1 MPRVPRPLPDA
12 IRPTGTPLH
21 PAGSIGAPMQD
32 AFPRTERFLNRELSW
47 LEFNARVLA
56 LAEDASNRLLE
67 RAKFLAIFGSNLD
80 EFFQVRVAGLQE
92 QREAGVGPAS
102 PEGSTPV
109 EQLAGITERVAALYR
124 RTDTLWVDD
133 LRPALEKE
141 GVRLVDWAELDPADR
156 EHLGELFRERVFPVL
171 TPLSVDPAHP
181 FPYISSLSLN
191 LAALVRDPSS
201 GERRFARVKVPPLL
215 PRFIEMP
222 DGERFVPIEQVI
234 AAHLDVLFPGME
246 IVDHST
252 FRLTRDAD
260 FELEEEEG
268 GDLLEAIESVLRRRL
283 RGATPVRLELD
294 AASTDE
300 VRTLLTRELALLPDE
315 VFVVEGL
322 LDPSALWSLYELD
335 RPELKDDPWI
345 PVTQPWLEGVEDFF
359 EVIAKGDLLV
369 HHPYDSF
376 ETSVEAF
383 IEQAAQDPSVL
394 AIKQALYRTSEDSP
408 IVRAL
413 ARAAEAG
420 KQVVA
425 LVELQ
430 ARFDERANITQART
444 LEQAGVHVVYGIV
457 GLKTHAKVCL
467 IVRREASGIRRYAHV
482 GTGNYNPS
490 TARLYEDVGLLT
502 ADPDLGADLSDLFN
516 LLTGYSRQKTYRRLL
531 VAPTDLKQRLI
542 ELIRAETAAGDGS
555 IVLKMNSLV
564 DAETIDALYEASR
577 SGVDVDLLVRGI
589 CCLRPGVP
597 DLSDTIRVR
606 SIVGRYLEH
615 SRIFRFGSRER
626 GFQHFIG
633 SADLMPRN
641 LERRVEVTVPV
652 LDPALCA
659 RLDEILQAGLEDD
672 VLAWDL
678 GSDGVWTKVETQRGV
693 SAQERLMQLAVERG
707 ESRR

>member
-1 MPRVPRPLPDA
+1 
-12 IRPTGTPLH
+12 
-21 PAGSIGAPMQD
+21 
-32 AFPRTERFLNRELSW
+32 
-47 LEFNARVLA
+47 
-56 LAEDASNRLLE
+56 
-67 RAKFLAIFGSNLD
+67 
-80 EFFQVRVAGLQE
+80 
-92 QREAGVGPAS
+92 
-102 PEGSTPV
+102 
-109 EQLAGITERVAALYR
+109 
-124 RTDTLWVDD
+124 
-133 LRPALEKE
+133 
-141 GVRLVDWAELDPADR
+141 
-156 EHLGELFRERVFPVL
+156 
-171 TPLSVDPAHP
+171 
-181 FPYISSLSLN
+181 
-191 LAALVRDPSS
+191 
-201 GERRFARVKVPPLL
+201 
-215 PRFIEMP
+215 
-222 DGERFVPIEQVI
+222 
-234 AAHLDVLFPGME
+234 ME
-246 IVDHST
+246 IVGHSV

-260 FELEEEEG
+260 FELEEDEG

-283 RGATPVRLELD
+283 RGATPVRLEID
-294 AASTDE
+294 ADSTEE
-300 VRTLLTRELALLPDE
+300 VRTLLMRELGLLPDE
-315 VFVVEGL
+315 VYVVEGL
-322 LDPSALWSLYELD
+322 LDPVALWSLHDLD
-335 RPELKDDPWI
+335 RPELKDDPWT
-345 PVTQPWLEGVEDFF
+345 PVTQPRLAGAQDFF
-359 EVIAKGDLLV
+359 EIISRGDLLV

-394 AIKQALYRTSEDSP
+394 AIKQALYRTSEESP

-430 ARFDERANITQART
+430 ARFDERANITQARK

-467 IVRREASGIRRYAHV
+467 VVRREASGIRRYAHV

-502 ADPDLGADLSDLFN
+502 ADPELGADLSDLFN
-516 LLTGYSRQKTYRRLL
+516 LLTGYSRQRSYRRLL
-531 VAPTDLKQRLI
+531 VAPTDLKQRLV
-542 ELIRAETAAGDGS
+542 ELIQAEAAAGDGS

-577 SGVDVDLLVRGI
+577 AGVGVELIVRGI
-589 CCLRPGVP
+589 CGLRPGVP
-597 DLSDTIRVR
+597 GLSDTVRVR

-626 GFQHFIG
+626 GFRHFIG

-652 LDPALCA
+652 LDPILCA

-678 GSDGVWTKVETQRGV
+678 GPDGVWTKVEMQRGV
-693 SAQERLMQLAVERG
+693 SAQELLMQKALERAG
-707 ESRR
+707 NER

>member
-1 MPRVPRPLPDA
+1 MSGPMP
-12 IRPTGTPLH
+12 
-21 PAGSIGAPMQD
+21 D

-56 LAEDASNRLLE
+56 LAEDPSDRLLE
-67 RAKFLAIFGSNLD
+67 RVKFFAIFSSNLD

-102 PEGSTPV
+102 PEGLTPE
-109 EQLAGITERVAALYR
+109 EQLAGITERVTELYR
-124 RTDTLWVDD
+124 RTDASWMKD

-141 GVRLVDWAELDPADR
+141 SVRLVDWSELDDR
-156 EHLGELFRERVFPVL
+156 DRVHLEALFSERIFPVL

-234 AAHLDVLFPGME
+234 AAHLEVLFPGME
-246 IVDHST
+246 IVGHST

-300 VRTLLTRELALLPDE
+300 VRTLLTRELGLEPDE
-315 VFVVEGL
+315 VYVVEGL
-322 LDPSALWSLYELD
+322 LDPSALWSFYELD
-335 RPELKDDPWI
+335 RPELKDDPWT
-345 PVTQPWLEGVEDFF
+345 PLTQPRLDGVEDFF
-359 EVIAKGDLLV
+359 DVISRGDLMV

-383 IEQAAQDPSVL
+383 IEQAARDPSVL
-394 AIKQALYRTSEDSP
+394 AIKLALYRTSEESP

-413 ARAAEAG
+413 VRAAEAG

-502 ADPDLGADLSDLFN
+502 ADPELGADLSDLFN
-516 LLTGYSRQKTYRRLL
+516 LLTGYSRQRTYRRLL
-531 VAPTDLKQRLI
+531 VAPTDLKPRLI

-564 DAETIDALYEASR
+564 DTETIDALYEASR
-577 SGVDVDLLVRGI
+577 AGVGVDLIVRGI

-597 DLSDTIRVR
+597 GLSETIRVR

-652 LDPALCA
+652 LDPTLCA
-659 RLDEILQAGLEDD
+659 RLDEILQTELEDD

-678 GSDGVWTKVETQRGV
+678 GSEGAWTKVETERGL

-707 ESRR
+707 GDHR

>member
-1 MPRVPRPLPDA
+1 ML
-12 IRPTGTPLH
+12 
-21 PAGSIGAPMQD
+21 D
-32 AFPRTERFLNRELSW
+32 AFPRTVRFLNRELSW

-56 LAEDASNRLLE
+56 LAEDHSQKLLE
-67 RAKFLAIFGSNLD
+67 RLKFLAIFASNLD

-92 QREAGVGPAS
+92 QRDAGVGSAT
-102 PEGSTPV
+102 PEGLTPDH
-109 EQLAGITERVAALYR
+109 QLEGIRGRVAELCA
-124 RTDTLWVDD
+124 RTDALWRDD

-141 GVRLVDWAELDPADR
+141 GMRIADWAELDGQDR
-156 EHLGELFRERVFPVL
+156 EHLEALFRERVFPVL

-181 FPYISSLSLN
+181 FPYVSSLSLN

-215 PRFIEMP
+215 PRFVEMP

-234 AAHLDVLFPGME
+234 AAHLEVLFPGME
-246 IVDHST
+246 IVGHSA

-260 FELEEEEG
+260 LELEEDEG

-294 AASTDE
+294 AAATEE
-300 VRTLLTRELALLPDE
+300 VRTLLMRELALLPDE
-315 VFVVEGL
+315 VYVVEGF
-322 LDPSALWSLYELD
+322 LDPSALWSFSERD
-335 RPELKDDPWI
+335 RPELKDEPWI
-345 PVTQPWLEGVEDFF
+345 PVTQPRLEGADDLFR
-359 EVIAKGDLLV
+359 ILGNGDLLV
-369 HHPYDSF
+369 HHPYDAF

-383 IEQAAQDPSVL
+383 IEQAAQDPGVL
-394 AIKQALYRTSEDSP
+394 AIKLALYRTSEESP
-408 IVRAL
+408 IVQAL
-413 ARAAEAG
+413 VRAAEAG

-425 LVELQ
+425 LVELK

-467 IVRREASGIRRYAHV
+467 VVRREGAGIRRYAHV

-490 TARLYEDVGLLT
+490 TARLYEDVGLLS

-516 LLTGYSRQKTYRRLL
+516 LLTGYSRQRRYRRLL
-531 VAPTDLKQRLI
+531 VAPTTLKSRLI
-542 ELIRAETAAGDGS
+542 ELIGEEAAAGDGS
-555 IVLKMNSLV
+555 IALKMNSLV

-577 SGVDVDLLVRGI
+577 AGVPVDLSVRGI

-597 DLSDTIRVR
+597 GLSETVRVR
-606 SIVGRYLEH
+606 SIVGRFLEH
-615 SRIFRFGSRER
+615 SRIFRFGNRER
-626 GFQHFIG
+626 GFKHFVG

-659 RLDEILQAGLEDD
+659 RLDEILETGWEDD
-672 VLAWDL
+672 VLAWELDAE
-678 GSDGVWTKVETQRGV
+678 GEWAKVPTERGV
-693 SAQERLMQLAVERG
+693 NAQQRLMQLAVDRG
-707 ESRR
+707 TGSR

>member
-1 MPRVPRPLPDA
+1 MSGPMPD
-12 IRPTGTPLH
+12 
-21 PAGSIGAPMQD
+21 S
-32 AFPRTERFLNRELSW
+32 FPRTERFLNRELSW

-67 RAKFLAIFGSNLD
+67 RVKFFAIFSSNLD

-102 PEGSTPV
+102 PEGLTPE
-109 EQLAGITERVAALYR
+109 EQLAAINERVTALCR
-124 RTDTLWVDD
+124 RTDASWVDD

-141 GVRLVDWAELDPADR
+141 GVRLVDWSELDDPDR
-156 EHLGELFRERVFPVL
+156 VHLQALFSERIFPVL

-234 AAHLDVLFPGME
+234 AAHLEVLFPGME
-246 IVDHST
+246 IVGHST

-283 RGATPVRLELD
+283 RGATPVRLEVD
-294 AASTDE
+294 AAATDE
-300 VRTLLTRELALLPDE
+300 VRTLLTRELGLEPDE
-315 VFVVEGL
+315 VYVVEGL
-322 LDPSALWSLYELD
+322 LDPSALRSFYELD
-335 RPELKDDPWI
+335 RPELKDDPWT
-345 PVTQPWLEGVEDFF
+345 PLTQPRLDGAENVFD
-359 EVIAKGDLLV
+359 VISRGDLLV

-376 ETSVEAF
+376 ETSVGAF
-383 IEQAAQDPSVL
+383 IEQAARDPSVL
-394 AIKQALYRTSEDSP
+394 AIKLALYRTSEESP

-413 ARAAEAG
+413 VRAAEGG

-467 IVRREASGIRRYAHV
+467 VVRREASGIRRYAHV

-502 ADPDLGADLSDLFN
+502 ADPELGADLSDLFN
-516 LLTGYSRQKTYRRLL
+516 LLTGYSRQRSYRRLL
-531 VAPTDLKQRLI
+531 VAPTDLKPRLI

-564 DAETIDALYEASR
+564 DTETIDALYEASR
-577 SGVDVDLLVRGI
+577 AGVSVDLIVRGI

-597 DLSDTIRVR
+597 GLSENIRVR

-652 LDPALCA
+652 LDPTLCA
-659 RLDEILQAGLEDD
+659 RLDEILQTELEDD

-678 GSDGVWTKVETQRGV
+678 GSDGAWTKVETERGL

-707 ESRR
+707 GNQR

>member
-1 MPRVPRPLPDA
+1 MAD
-12 IRPTGTPLH
+12 
-21 PAGSIGAPMQD
+21 S
-32 AFPRTERFLNRELSW
+32 FPRTERFLNRELSW
-47 LEFNARVLA
+47 LEFDVRVLE
-56 LAEDASNRLLE
+56 LAEDPSNRLLE
-67 RAKFLAIFGSNLD
+67 RVKFFAIFSSNLD

-102 PEGSTPV
+102 PEGLTPE
-109 EQLAGITERVAALYR
+109 EQLDGITERVTELYR
-124 RTDTLWVDD
+124 RTDASWTKD

-141 GVRLVDWAELDPADR
+141 GVRLVDWSELDDR
-156 EHLGELFRERVFPVL
+156 DRVHLEALFIERIFPVL

-191 LAALVRDPSS
+191 LAALVRDPST

-234 AAHLDVLFPGME
+234 AAHLEVLFPGME
-246 IVDHST
+246 IVGHSS

-294 AASTDE
+294 GASTDE
-300 VRTLLTRELALLPDE
+300 VRILLTRELGLEPDE
-315 VFVVEGL
+315 VYVVEGL
-322 LDPSALWSLYELD
+322 LDPSSLWSLYELD
-335 RPELKDDPWI
+335 RPELKDDPWT
-345 PVTQPWLEGVEDFF
+345 PVTQPRLEGVENFF
-359 EVIAKGDLLV
+359 EVISRGDLLV

-383 IEQAAQDPSVL
+383 IEQAARDTAVL
-394 AIKQALYRTSEDSP
+394 AIKLALYRTSEESP

-413 ARAAEAG
+413 VRAAEAG

-444 LEQAGVHVVYGIV
+444 LEQAGAHVVYGIV

-467 IVRREASGIRRYAHV
+467 VVRREASGIRRYAHV

-502 ADPDLGADLSDLFN
+502 ADPEMGADLSDLFN
-516 LLTGYSRQKTYRRLL
+516 LLTGYSRQQSYRRLL
-531 VAPTDLKQRLI
+531 VAPTDLKARLI

-564 DAETIDALYEASR
+564 DTEMIDALYEASR
-577 SGVDVDLLVRGI
+577 AGVSVDLIVRGI

-597 DLSDTIRVR
+597 GLSETIRVR

-626 GFQHFIG
+626 GFRHFIG

-652 LDPALCA
+652 LDPTLRA
-659 RLDEILQAGLEDD
+659 RLDEILQTELEDD

-678 GSDGVWTKVETQRGV
+678 GSDGAWTKVETERGL
-693 SAQERLMQLAVERG
+693 SAQERLMRLAVERG
-707 ESRR
+707 EGNP

>member
-1 MPRVPRPLPDA
+1 MLD
-12 IRPTGTPLH
+12 
-21 PAGSIGAPMQD
+21 D
-32 AFPRTERFLNRELSW
+32 FPRTERFLNRELSW
-47 LEFNARVLA
+47 LDFNARVLA
-56 LAEDASNRLLE
+56 LAEDPSNRLLE
-67 RAKFLAIFGSNLD
+67 RVKFLAIFGSNLD

-92 QREAGVGPAS
+92 QRDAGVGPAS
-102 PEGSTPV
+102 PEGLTPDQ
-109 EQLAGITERVAALYR
+109 QLAGITQRVTELSR
-124 RTDTLWVDD
+124 RMDALWVDD
-133 LRPALEKE
+133 LQPALEKE
-141 GVRLVDWAELDPADR
+141 GVRLVDWGALDDRDR
-156 EHLGELFRERVFPVL
+156 EHLGSLFRERIFPVL

-222 DGERFVPIEQVI
+222 DGERFVPIEKII
-234 AAHLDVLFPGME
+234 AAQLEVLFPGME
-246 IVDHST
+246 IVGHSV

-260 FELEEEEG
+260 FELEEDEG

-283 RGATPVRLELD
+283 RGATPVRLEID
-294 AASTDE
+294 AASTEE
-300 VRTLLTRELALLPDE
+300 VRTLLMRELELLPDE
-315 VFVVEGL
+315 VYVVEGL
-322 LDPSALWSLYELD
+322 LDPVALWSLHELD

-345 PVTQPWLEGVEDFF
+345 PVTQPRLAGVQDFF
-359 EVIAKGDLLV
+359 DVISKGDLLV
-369 HHPYDSF
+369 QHPYDSF

-394 AIKQALYRTSEDSP
+394 AIKQALYRTSEESP

-430 ARFDERANITQART
+430 ARFDERANITQARK

-490 TARLYEDVGLLT
+490 TARLYEDIGLLT
-502 ADPDLGADLSDLFN
+502 ADPELGADLSDLFN
-516 LLTGYSRQKTYRRLL
+516 LLTGYSRQRSYRRLL
-531 VAPTDLKQRLI
+531 VAPADLRPRLI
-542 ELIRAETAAGDGS
+542 ELIRAEAAAGDGS

-564 DAETIDALYEASR
+564 DADTIDALYEASLAGV
-577 SGVDVDLLVRGI
+577 GVDLIVRGI

-597 DLSDTIRVR
+597 GLSDTIRVR

-615 SRIFRFGSRER
+615 SRIFRFGSRDR

-652 LDPALCA
+652 LDPALCE
-659 RLDEILQAGLEDD
+659 RLDEILRAGLEDD

-678 GSDGVWTKVETQRGV
+678 GPDGAWTKVETERGV
-693 SAQERLMQLAVERG
+693 SAQERLMQMAVERADQ
-707 ESRR
+707 

>member
-1 MPRVPRPLPDA
+1 MLEA
-12 IRPTGTPLH
+12 L
-21 PAGSIGAPMQD
+21 
-32 AFPRTERFLNRELSW
+32 PRTERFLNRELSW

-56 LAEDASNRLLE
+56 LAEDRSQRLLE
-67 RAKFLAIFGSNLD
+67 RAKFLAIFGTNLD

-92 QREAGVGPAS
+92 QREAGVGSAT
-102 PEGSTPV
+102 PEGQTPE
-109 EQLAGITERVAALYR
+109 EQLSGIRHRVEPLLARADR
-124 RTDTLWVDD
+124 IWNDD
-133 LRPALEKE
+133 LRLALEKE
-141 GVRLVDWAELDPADR
+141 RVRIVEWSDLDPSDR
-156 EHLGELFRERVFPVL
+156 EHLDSLFRERVFPVL

-215 PRFIEMP
+215 PRFLELP
-222 DGERFVPIEQVI
+222 DGERFVPIEQAI

-246 IVDHST
+246 ILGHST

-260 FELEEEEG
+260 FELEEDEG

-294 AASTDE
+294 GTTTDE
-300 VRTLLTRELALLPDE
+300 VRSLLMRELSLESDE
-315 VFVVEGL
+315 VYVVAGL
-322 LDPSALWSLYELD
+322 LDASALWSLYELD
-335 RPELKDDPWI
+335 RPDLKDDPWS
-345 PVTQPWLEGVEDFF
+345 PVTQPRLSDVTDFF
-359 EVIAKGDLLV
+359 ALLTSGDLLV

-383 IEQAAQDPSVL
+383 IEHAAQDPAVL
-394 AIKQALYRTSEDSP
+394 AIKLALYRTSQESP
-408 IVRAL
+408 IVQAL
-413 ARAAEAG
+413 VRAAGAG

-444 LEQAGVHVVYGIV
+444 LEQAGVHVVYGVV
-457 GLKTHAKVCL
+457 GLKTHAKICL
-467 IVRREASGIRRYAHV
+467 VVRREASGLRRYAHV

-490 TARLYEDVGLLT
+490 TARIYEDIGLLT
-502 ADPDLGADLSDLFN
+502 ADPDLGADLSDVFN
-516 LLTGYSRQKTYRRLL
+516 LLTGYSRQERYRRLL
-531 VAPTDLKQRLI
+531 VAPSTLKERLI
-542 ELIRAETAAGDGS
+542 RLIREEAEAGDGS
-555 IVLKMNSLV
+555 IVLKVNSLV
-564 DAETIDALYEASR
+564 DAETIDALYEASSR
-577 SGVDVDLLVRGI
+577 GVQIDLIVRGI

-597 DLSDTIRVR
+597 GISEHIRVR

-615 SRIFRFGSRER
+615 SRIFRFGSEAR
-626 GFQHFIG
+626 GFRHFIG

-659 RLDEILQAGLEDD
+659 RLDEILRTALDD
-672 VLAWDL
+672 DELAWTLRAD
-678 GSDGVWTKVETQRGV
+678 GSWFKVPTEVGL
-693 SAQERLMQLAVERG
+693 SAQERLMTLARERG
-707 ESRR
+707 GG

>member
-1 MPRVPRPLPDA
+1 VPFQRRRPGA
-12 IRPTGTPLH
+12 RRPTGTPSDE
-21 PAGSIGAPMQD
+21 AGTIIAPMLD

-56 LAEDASNRLLE
+56 LAEDPSNRLLE
-67 RAKFLAIFGSNLD
+67 RVKFLAIFGSNLD

-102 PEGSTPV
+102 PEGLTPE
-109 EQLAGITERVAALYR
+109 EQLAGITERVADLYR
-124 RTDTLWVDD
+124 RTDALWVED

-141 GVRLVDWAELDPADR
+141 GVRLVDWAELDARDR

-246 IVDHST
+246 IVDHSS

-260 FELEEEEG
+260 FELEEDEG

-315 VFVVEGL
+315 VYVAEGL
-322 LDPSALWSLYELD
+322 LDPSALWSLHELE
-335 RPELKDDPWI
+335 RPELKDDPWT
-345 PVTQPWLEGVEDFF
+345 PVTQPRLDGVEDYFD
-359 EVIAKGDLLV
+359 VVSKGDLLV

-383 IEQAAQDPSVL
+383 IEQAAADPSVL
-394 AIKQALYRTSEDSP
+394 AIKLALYRTSEDSP

-542 ELIRAETAAGDGS
+542 ELIRAEAAAGDGS

-589 CCLRPGVP
+589 CCLRPGVA

-678 GSDGVWTKVETQRGV
+678 GSDGVWTKVETERGV

-707 ESRR
+707 ENRR

>member
-1 MPRVPRPLPDA
+1 MLDTFPQ
-12 IRPTGTPLH
+12 TG
-21 PAGSIGAPMQD
+21 
-32 AFPRTERFLNRELSW
+32 RFLSRELSW
-47 LEFNARVLA
+47 LDFNARVLA
-56 LAEDASNRLLE
+56 LAEDRSQRLLE
-67 RAKFLAIFGSNLD
+67 RVKFLAIFGSNLD

-92 QREAGVGPAS
+92 QRDAGVGPAS
-102 PEGSTPV
+102 PEGLTP
-109 EQLAGITERVAALYR
+109 EQQLAGITDSVAELCR
-124 RTDTLWVDD
+124 RTDAVWTED

-141 GVRLVDWAELDPADR
+141 GVRLVDWNELDAHDR
-156 EHLGELFRERVFPVL
+156 EHLEALFLERVFPVL

-191 LAALVRDPSS
+191 LAAIVRDPSS

-215 PRFIEMP
+215 PRFVEMP
-222 DGERFVPIEQVI
+222 DGERFVPIEQII
-234 AAHLDVLFPGME
+234 AAHLEFLFPGME
-246 IVDHST
+246 IVDHSI

-260 FELEEEEG
+260 FELEEDEG

-283 RGATPVRLELD
+283 RGATPVRLELG
-294 AASTDE
+294 AASSEE
-300 VRTLLTRELALLPDE
+300 VRTLLTRELGLLPDE

-322 LDPSALWSLYELD
+322 LDHSALWSLHALD
-335 RPELKDDPWI
+335 RPELKDDPWV
-345 PVTQPWLEGVEDFF
+345 PVTQPRLEGVEDLF
-359 EVIAKGDLLV
+359 EVLSAGDLLV

-383 IEQAAQDPSVL
+383 IEQAARDPSVL
-394 AIKQALYRTSEDSP
+394 AIKQTLYRTSEESP

-413 ARAAEAG
+413 VRAADAG

-457 GLKTHAKVCL
+457 GLKTHAKICL
-467 IVRREASGIRRYAHV
+467 VVRREGSGIRRYAHF

-490 TARLYEDVGLLT
+490 TARLYEDIGLLT
-502 ADPDLGADLSDLFN
+502 ADPEMGADLSDLFN
-516 LLTGYSRQKTYRRLL
+516 LLTGYSRQRSYRRLL
-531 VAPTDLKQRLI
+531 VAPATLKPRLI
-542 ELIRAETAAGDGS
+542 ELIRSEAAAPDGS

-564 DAETIDALYEASR
+564 DGETIDALYEASDA
-577 SGVDVDLLVRGI
+577 GVEIDLIVRGI
-589 CCLRPGVP
+589 CCLRPGVRG
-597 DLSDTIRVR
+597 LSEHIRVR

-641 LERRVEVTVPV
+641 LERRVEATVPV

-659 RLDEILQAGLEDD
+659 RLDEILEAGLDDD
-672 VLAWDL
+672 VLAWTL
-678 GSDGVWTKVETQRGV
+678 GSDGRWTKVDIERGV
-693 SAQERLMQLAVERG
+693 SAQERLMRLALERG
-707 ESRR
+707 GHQQ

>member
-1 MPRVPRPLPDA
+1 ML
-12 IRPTGTPLH
+12 
-21 PAGSIGAPMQD
+21 D

-67 RAKFLAIFGSNLD
+67 RVKFLAIFGSNLD

-102 PEGSTPV
+102 PEGLTPE
-109 EQLAGITERVAALYR
+109 EQLAGITERVADLYR
-124 RTDTLWVDD
+124 RTDAVWVED

-141 GVRLVDWAELDPADR
+141 GVRLVDWAELDARDQ

-246 IVDHST
+246 IVDDSS

-260 FELEEEEG
+260 FELEEDEG

-315 VFVVEGL
+315 VYVAEGL

-335 RPELKDDPWI
+335 RPELKDDPWT
-345 PVTQPWLEGVEDFF
+345 PVTQPRLEGVEDFF
-359 EVIAKGDLLV
+359 DVVSQGDLLV

-383 IEQAAQDPSVL
+383 IEHAAADPSVL
-394 AIKQALYRTSEDSP
+394 AIKLALYRTSEDSP

-413 ARAAEAG
+413 GRAAEAG

-467 IVRREASGIRRYAHV
+467 IVRREGSGIRRYAHV

-502 ADPDLGADLSDLFN
+502 ADPELGADLSDLFN
-516 LLTGYSRQKTYRRLL
+516 LLTGYGRQQTYRRLL
-531 VAPTDLKQRLI
+531 VAPTDLKPRLI
-542 ELIRAETAAGDGS
+542 ELIRAEATAGDGS

-577 SGVDVDLLVRGI
+577 ARVGVDLIVRGI

-615 SRIFRFGSRER
+615 SRIFRFGSRDR
-626 GFQHFIG
+626 GFQHLIG

-678 GSDGVWTKVETQRGV
+678 GSDGVWTKVKAERGL
-693 SAQERLMQLAVERG
+693 SAQERLMQIAVDRG
-707 ESRR
+707 AIHR

>member
-1 MPRVPRPLPDA
+1 MPREPSDRGADWRPEGLSHTLSGPMPD
-12 IRPTGTPLH
+12 P
-21 PAGSIGAPMQD
+21 
-32 AFPRTERFLNRELSW
+32 FPRTERFLNRELSW
-47 LEFNARVLA
+47 LEFNARVLS
-56 LAEDASNRLLE
+56 LAEDPSDRLLE
-67 RAKFLAIFGSNLD
+67 RVKFFAIFSSNLD

-102 PEGSTPV
+102 PEGLTPE
-109 EQLAGITERVAALYR
+109 EQLAGITEYVTELYR
-124 RTDTLWVDD
+124 RTDISWVKD
-133 LRPALEKE
+133 LHPALEKE
-141 GVRLVDWAELDPADR
+141 GVRLVDWSELDDR
-156 EHLGELFRERVFPVL
+156 DRMHLEALFSERIFPVL

-234 AAHLDVLFPGME
+234 AAHLEVLFPGME
-246 IVDHST
+246 IVGHST

-294 AASTDE
+294 ASSTDE
-300 VRTLLTRELALLPDE
+300 VRTLLTRELGLEPDE
-315 VFVVEGL
+315 VYVVEGL
-322 LDPSALWSLYELD
+322 LDPSSLWSFYELD
-335 RPELKDDPWI
+335 RPELKDDPWS
-345 PVTQPWLEGVEDFF
+345 PLTQPRLDGVEDFF
-359 EVIAKGDLLV
+359 DVISKGDLLV
-369 HHPYDSF
+369 QHPYDSF

-383 IEQAAQDPSVL
+383 IEQAARDPSVL
-394 AIKQALYRTSEDSP
+394 AIKLALYRTSEESP

-413 ARAAEAG
+413 VRAAEAG

-467 IVRREASGIRRYAHV
+467 VVRREASGIRRYAHV

-502 ADPDLGADLSDLFN
+502 ADPELGADLSDLFN
-516 LLTGYSRQKTYRRLL
+516 LLTGYSRQRSYRRLL
-531 VAPTDLKQRLI
+531 VAPTDLKPRLI
-542 ELIRAETAAGDGS
+542 ELIRAEAEEGDGS
-555 IVLKMNSLV
+555 IMLKMNSLV
-564 DAETIDALYEASR
+564 DTEMIDALYEASR
-577 SGVDVDLLVRGI
+577 AGVSVDLIVRGI
-589 CCLRPGVP
+589 CCLRPGVSG
-597 DLSDTIRVR
+597 LSETIRVR

-652 LDPALCA
+652 LDPTLRV
-659 RLDEILQAGLEDD
+659 RLDEILQTELEDD

-678 GSDGVWTKVETQRGV
+678 GSDGAWTKVETERGL
-693 SAQERLMQLAVERG
+693 SAQERLMQLAAERG
-707 ESRR
+707 GDHP

>member
-1 MPRVPRPLPDA
+1 MPIPRGAPDT
-12 IRPTGTPLH
+12 IRPTSAAGD
-21 PAGSIGAPMQD
+21 PAGSIGAPMLD
-32 AFPRTERFLNRELSW
+32 TFPRTERFLNREFSW
-47 LEFNARVLA
+47 LDFNARVLA

-67 RAKFLAIFGSNLD
+67 RVKFLAIFGSNLD

-92 QREAGVGPAS
+92 QREAGVGQAS
-102 PEGSTPV
+102 PEGLTPE
-109 EQLAGITERVAALYR
+109 EQLAGITERVLELYR
-124 RTDTLWVDD
+124 RTDTLWVED

-141 GVRLVDWAELDPADR
+141 GVRLVDWAELDAHDR

-246 IVDHST
+246 IVDHSS

-294 AASTDE
+294 AASSDE

-315 VFVVEGL
+315 VYVAEGL
-322 LDPSALWSLYELD
+322 LDPSALWSLHELD
-335 RPELKDDPWI
+335 RPELKDDPWT
-345 PVTQPWLEGVEDFF
+345 PVTQPRLEGVEDFF
-359 EVIAKGDLLV
+359 EALSKGDLLV

-542 ELIRAETAAGDGS
+542 ELIRAEAAAGDGS

-589 CCLRPGVP
+589 CCLRPGVA

-615 SRIFRFGSRER
+615 SRIFRFGSRDR

-678 GSDGVWTKVETQRGV
+678 GSDGVWTKVETERGV

-707 ESRR
+707 ENRR

>member
-1 MPRVPRPLPDA
+1 MAD
-12 IRPTGTPLH
+12 
-21 PAGSIGAPMQD
+21 S
-32 AFPRTERFLNRELSW
+32 FPRTERFLNRELSW
-47 LEFNARVLA
+47 LEWDARVLE
-56 LAEDASNRLLE
+56 LAEDPSNRLLE
-67 RAKFLAIFGSNLD
+67 RVKFFAIFSSNLD

-102 PEGSTPV
+102 PEGLTPE
-109 EQLAGITERVAALYR
+109 EQLDGITERVTDLYR
-124 RTDTLWVDD
+124 RTDSSWTKD

-141 GVRLVDWAELDPADR
+141 GVRLVDWSELDDR
-156 EHLGELFRERVFPVL
+156 DRVHLEALFIERIFPVL

-234 AAHLDVLFPGME
+234 AAHLEVLFPGME
-246 IVDHST
+246 IVGHSS

-294 AASTDE
+294 GASTDE
-300 VRTLLTRELALLPDE
+300 VRILLTRELGLEPDE
-315 VFVVEGL
+315 VYVVEGL
-322 LDPSALWSLYELD
+322 LDPSALWSFYELD
-335 RPELKDDPWI
+335 RPELKDDPWT
-345 PVTQPWLEGVEDFF
+345 PVTQPRLEGVENFF
-359 EVIAKGDLLV
+359 EVISRGDLLV

-383 IEQAAQDPSVL
+383 IEQAARDPAVL
-394 AIKQALYRTSEDSP
+394 AIKLALYRTSEESP

-413 ARAAEAG
+413 VRAAEAG

-467 IVRREASGIRRYAHV
+467 VVRREASGIRRYAHV

-502 ADPDLGADLSDLFN
+502 ADPELGADLSDLFN
-516 LLTGYSRQKTYRRLL
+516 LLTGYSRQRTYRRLL
-531 VAPTDLKQRLI
+531 VAPTDLKPRLI
-542 ELIRAETAAGDGS
+542 ELIRAEADAGDGS

-564 DAETIDALYEASR
+564 DTETIDALYEASR
-577 SGVDVDLLVRGI
+577 AGIGVDLIVRGI

-597 DLSDTIRVR
+597 GLSETIRAR

-652 LDPALCA
+652 LDPTLRA
-659 RLDEILQAGLEDD
+659 RLDEILQTELEDD
-672 VLAWDL
+672 VRAWDL
-678 GSDGVWTKVETQRGV
+678 GSDGAWTKVETERGL
-693 SAQERLMQLAVERG
+693 SAQERLMRLAVERG
-707 ESRR
+707 EGNP